1 MRNTLSIITSR
12 IIKDLRRNAA
22 FIIIV
27 AVLWGILN
35 LLFHRFCPVVLL
47 CGYPCPGCG
56 ITRAFWA
63 FVTLHPVKALHY
75 NPVYPLWLAVL
86 LAAFWIRYVKGK
98 SLKGLYYP
106 LLFTGVITLLVYIY
120 RMIFIFPGDEPM
132 VYVHENLFSIIRSFF
147 NS

>member
-56 ITRAFWA
+56 ITRAFLA
-63 FVTLHPVKALHY
+63 FVTLHPVKAFHY

-106 LLFTGVITLLVYIY
+106 LLFTGIITLLVYIY

>member
-35 LLFHRFCPVVLL
+35 LLFHRNCPVVLI

-86 LAAFWIRYVKGK
+86 LTAFWIRYIKGK

-106 LLFTGVITLLVYIY
+106 LLFTGIITLLVYIY

>member
-1 MRNTLSIITSR
+1 MRNTLNIITSR

-63 FVTLHPVKALHY
+63 FVTLHPVKAFHY

-86 LAAFWIRYVKGK
+86 LAAFWIRYIKGK

>member
-1 MRNTLSIITSR
+1 MRNTLNIITSR

-63 FVTLHPVKALHY
+63 FVTLHPVRALHY

-86 LAAFWIRYVKGK
+86 LAAFWIRYIKGK

>member
-1 MRNTLSIITSR
+1 LRETLNIITSR
-12 IIKDLRRNAA
+12 IIKDLRKNAA

-35 LLFHRFCPVVLL
+35 LLFHRFCPVVLI

-63 FVTLHPVKALHY
+63 FVTLHPVKAFHY

-120 RMIFIFPGDEPM
+120 RMIFMFPGDEPM

>member
-1 MRNTLSIITSR
+1 MRNTLNTITSR
-12 IIKDLRRNAA
+12 IIKDLRRNAT

-35 LLFHRFCPVVLL
+35 LLFHRFCPVVLI

-75 NPVYPLWLAVL
+75 NPVYPLWLAFL
-86 LAAFWIRYVKGK
+86 LAAFWTRYVRGK

-106 LLFTGVITLLVYIY
+106 LLFTGVLTILVYIY
-120 RMIFIFPGDEPM
+120 RMIFMFPGDEPM
-132 VYVHENLFSIIRSFF
+132 VYVHDNLFSIIRSFF
-147 NS
+147 

>member
-1 MRNTLSIITSR
+1 MRNTLNIITSR
-12 IIKDLRRNAA
+12 IIKDLRKNAA
-22 FIIIV
+22 FIIIL

-86 LAAFWIRYVKGK
+86 LAAFWTRYVRGK

-106 LLFTGVITLLVYIY
+106 LLFTGVLTILVYIY
-120 RMIFIFPGDEPM
+120 RMIFMFPGDEPM
-132 VYVHENLFSIIRSFF
+132 VYVHDNLFSIIRSFF

>member
-1 MRNTLSIITSR
+1 MRETLNIITSR
-12 IIKDLRRNAA
+12 IIKDLRKNAA

-35 LLFHRFCPVVLL
+35 LLFHRFCPVVLI

-63 FVTLHPVKALHY
+63 FVTLHPVKAFHY

-120 RMIFIFPGDEPM
+120 RMIFMFPGDEPM

>member
-22 FIIIV
+22 FIIIL

-35 LLFHRFCPVVLL
+35 LLFHRFCPVVLI

-63 FVTLHPVKALHY
+63 FVTLHPVKAFHY

-86 LAAFWIRYVKGK
+86 LAAFWIRYIKGK